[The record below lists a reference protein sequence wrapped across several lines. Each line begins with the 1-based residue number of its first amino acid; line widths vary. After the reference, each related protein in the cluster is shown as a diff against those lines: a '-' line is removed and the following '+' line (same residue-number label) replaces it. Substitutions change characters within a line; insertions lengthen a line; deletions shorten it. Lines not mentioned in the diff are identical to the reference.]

1 VSEPPGGTGDRLHR
15 ATPPRPGR
23 GLWLR
28 WSWRDLRGRWAQ
40 VAAIAAI
47 IALGTGIYTGF
58 VSTSQWRHVSYTA
71 SYDRLA
77 MYDLHVTLAE
87 GTYLDAGALTD
98 AIRSIPSTDELRAVE
113 PRLVVKTQ
121 VDASTDDETILVP
134 GRLVGVDVTAGG
146 PRVNR
151 IAAEQGR
158 SLTPADAGTP
168 TAVLEEN
175 FAGYYDL
182 PASGDVTVSGGTRIH
197 YVGRG
202 LSPEYFFIQG
212 DQGSLFAEANYAV
225 LFVPLD
231 TAGTLTGHP
240 GQADDAVIALRPGA
254 DRAAV
259 RAEVGAALADA
270 FPGVGFDIIPRGR
283 DEVRRLLFQ
292 DIAND
297 RRLYDVL
304 AILTLLGASFAA
316 FNLAGRM
323 VEAQRREIGI
333 GMALG
338 VTPGRLA
345 IRPLLVAAQIA
356 ALGAALGVVLGLA
369 IGRLMAGVLQDFLPL
384 PVWEFPFQWGV
395 YLQGAAL
402 GLVLPF
408 VATGWPVLRA
418 VRVTPLEAIRT
429 GANAPTRVSALARIP
444 LPGRAVDQM
453 PVRNVLRT
461 PRRTALTALGI
472 GAVITV
478 VVGVVGM
485 LDSFTATIDRT
496 RAEILQGSPRRLEV
510 SLGEFTP
517 ASGPTVA
524 AVTDLPEVAAVD
536 PNLALGG
543 RLAHDGERVDVLLTL
558 TDLAGGLWRP
568 TLRDPVDP
576 GERPGIVITQKA
588 ADDLGVVPGDTV
600 RLRHPRVTGPTSF
613 EYVRTPVVVRAISPL
628 PTRFTAFM
636 DTADAGIM
644 GLTGITNSLQV
655 EPAAQ
660 ASVAATRRAL
670 FEQPGVGSVQP
681 VRAFT
686 DSVSDTLAQF
696 QSIFTIIEGIVL
708 LLALLIAFNS
718 ASINADERRRDH
730 ATMFAFGLP
739 TGRVLTM
746 AVVESA
752 LIGMLGTLLGIAG
765 GLVLLDW
772 LVHSLFASTAP
783 DLGIAVTLAARTVLI
798 AAALGIVAVA
808 VAPLLGARR
817 IRRMDIPSTLRV
829 VE

>member
-1 VSEPPGGTGDRLHR
+1 MSEPPGVVSRPR
-15 ATPPRPGR
+15 AGR
-23 GLWLR
+23 SLWLR
-28 WSWRDLRGRWAQ
+28 WSWRDLRSRWAQ
-40 VAAIAAI
+40 VGAIAAI

-58 VSTSQWRHVSYTA
+58 VSTSQWRRVSYTA

-77 MYDLHVTLAE
+77 MYDLHVSLAE
-87 GTYLDAGALTD
+87 GSYVDARALTD
-98 AIRSIPSTDELRAVE
+98 AIRGIRSSDALRAVE
-113 PRLVVKTQ
+113 PRLVVKSQ
-121 VDASTDDETILVP
+121 VDASTADETILVP
-134 GRLVGVDVTAGG
+134 GRIVGVDVADGG
-146 PRVNR
+146 PHVNR
-151 IAAEQGR
+151 IAPTKGR
-158 SLTPADAGTP
+158 GLTPADAGTP
-168 TAVLEEN
+168 TAVIEEN

-182 PASGDVTVSGGTRIH
+182 PAEGDVTVSGGHPLH

-231 TAGTLTGHP
+231 TAGALTGHP
-240 GQADDAVIALRPGA
+240 GQADDAVIALAPGA

-259 RAEVGAALADA
+259 RAEVAAALTEA
-270 FPGVGFDIIPRGR
+270 FPGVGFDIVPRGR

-297 RRLYDVL
+297 RRMYDVL
-304 AILTLLGASFAA
+304 AVLTLLGAAFAA

-338 VTPGRLA
+338 VTPGKLA
-345 IRPLLVAAQIA
+345 IRPLLVAIQIA
-356 ALGAALGVVLGLA
+356 ALGAALGVLLGLV
-369 IGRLMAGVLQDFLPL
+369 IGRLMAGVLQEFLPL

-395 YLQGAAL
+395 YLRGAAL

-444 LPGRAVDQM
+444 LPGRAIDQM

-485 LDSFTATIDRT
+485 LDSFNTTIDRT
-496 RAEILQGSPRRLEV
+496 RTEILHGSPRRLDV
-510 SLGEFTP
+510 ALDGFTP
-517 ASGPTVA
+517 TSGATVTGVA
-524 AVTDLPEVAAVD
+524 ALPEVAAVD

-543 RLAHDGERVDVLLTL
+543 KLVHDGTRLDVLLTL
-558 TDLAGGLWRP
+558 TDLDRGLWHP
-568 TLRDPVDP
+568 TLRDRVDP
-576 GERPGIVITQKA
+576 GDRPGIVITEKA
-588 ADDLGVVPGDTV
+588 ADDLGVGPGDTV
-600 RLRHPRVTGPTSF
+600 LLRHPRVTGPTSF
-613 EYVRTPVVVRAISPL
+613 EYVRTPVVVTAISPL

-636 DTADAGIM
+636 DTTDARIM

-655 EPAAQ
+655 EPAAGT
-660 ASVAATRRAL
+660 SIAAARRAL
-670 FEQPGVGSVQP
+670 FEQPGVSSVQP

-752 LIGMLGTLLGIAG
+752 LIGILGTILGVAG
-765 GLVLLDW
+765 GLVLLHW
-772 LVHSLFASTAP
+772 LVNSLFASTAP
-783 DLGIAVTLAARTVLI
+783 DLGITVALAPRTVLI